1 MRRVNTAVWM
11 EKQKRW
17 QINVQK
23 DGIRKSFYSSTPGR
37 NGQRECNKKADDWL
51 DGGVIND
58 KTRVKE
64 LFDTWVEDVLK
75 KTTGKSSWKQYESY
89 GRNWICPRIGH
100 IKIGAV
106 NEGHLQSI
114 IDAAFAAGLSK
125 KTLSNIKACMMAF
138 IKYARINKGT
148 LLLPEVLR
156 VPAGAREGLR
166 TILQPADLQKLFT
179 ADTRVLRGK
188 VVYELYVNAFRFE
201 VVTGLRPGEVIG
213 MDWADINDNRANVK
227 RSINR
232 IGEETQ
238 GKNENALRGFTLT
251 PLAQWILH
259 MQKVKLMALGIRSN
273 AVFPRED
280 GERIRQDTYYK
291 RWVAYRN
298 RAGIAHASPYELRHT
313 FVSIVK
319 QLPEGLLKPL
329 VGHSK
334 DMDTY
339 GVYSHEVQGDTD
351 ATSAMVQELFAK
363 ALGKSVLKS
372 VL

>member
-23 DGIRKSFYSSTPGR
+23 DGIRKCFYSSTSGR
-37 NGQRECNKKADDWL
+37 TGQRECNKKADNWL
-51 DGGVIND
+51 DGGIINE

-64 LFDTWVEDVLK
+64 LFDTWVKDVLK
-75 KTTGKSSWKQYESY
+75 ATTCKDAWRQYEGY
-89 GRNWICPRIGH
+89 GKNWICKKIGH
-100 IKIGAV
+100 IKIGVV
-106 NEGHLQSI
+106 NEGHLQSV
-114 IDAAFAAGLSK
+114 IDTAFSAGLSK
-125 KTLSNIKACMMAF
+125 KTLTNLKACMLAF

-148 LLLPEVLR
+148 LLLPESLHI
-156 VPAGAREGLR
+156 PAGAKVGKR
-166 TILQPADLQKLFT
+166 TILQPDDMKKLFT
-179 ADTRVLRGK
+179 ADRRILRGK
-188 VVYELYVNAFRFE
+188 QIYELYINAYRFE
-201 VVTGLRPGEVIG
+201 VATGLRPGEVIG
-213 MDWADINDNRANVK
+213 MDWADINNNRANVK

-259 MQKVKLMALGIRSN
+259 MQKIKLMALGIRSD

-351 ATSAMVQELFAK
+351 ATSAMVQKLFAK
-363 ALGKSVLKS
+363 ALGDSVLKN